1 MIDYN
6 INIIIRIGDNMVTIK
21 EIAKE
26 CDVSIATVSNIL
38 NGKPNASE
46 ETRKKVLETVKKLNY
61 TPNYVAKNLKM
72 KKSKAIGVI
81 AEDLTV
87 FCTPEI
93 IDGITKCCEEF

>member
-1 MIDYN
+1 MA
-6 INIIIRIGDNMVTIK
+6 TIK
-21 EIAKE
+21 EIAKK
-26 CDVSIATVSNIL
+26 CNVSIATVSNIL

-46 ETRKKVLETVKKLNY
+46 KIRQKVLQAIEELNY

-72 KKSKAIGVI
+72 KKTRTIGVI

-93 IDGITKCCEEF
+93 IDGITKCC